1 MSHKTLPLL
10 MIKLKPLWFIAGLV
24 LSILFPVYSSVSLA
38 ADSLSPTVRGWK
50 MAEVTADSALIHQT
64 PNGVSFIT
72 GTVQKGDLIWIKS
85 LSDESEW
92 VLIRPSEGS
101 ISWILQSDISEL
113 RTGEG
118 RVKSAKAIVRP
129 GRMGARLP
137 GPPGIEIQKG
147 TTIWLLANE
156 PLVLPQREG
165 LISWRAIEP
174 PNDEPRF
181 IRRDQIKLV
190 EKRKPEAENGF
201 VNSEGP
207 GSLAS
212 SAPKGPQKY
221 GVESPQMRSEAGATP
236 GQNPEEAIAQSKPRL
251 DSDAKQKT
259 EKPESP
265 SIESLEILDAPKSES
280 ESEKAPRPI
289 ASLDATPDLIL
300 KTDPEEMPEFRSGP
314 PEKPVEDELPKGRKV
329 SPLELPEDS
338 DQALEVLESRF
349 RVIVAG
355 PLVSW
360 DFRSILT
367 GCESLRTRQ
376 LTAPQTS
383 RLNILRDQ
391 AERQDEIGRS
401 SRQFWESMRRS
412 RSHDPNKMKF
422 DDLKQASNKP
432 KFDISGLMLPSRR
445 DVEGHLLYNL
455 IGDSGT
461 TIAYLKLPPAAP
473 VEKWLGKKVGVRGRV
488 RYNEDLRARLVAVQ
502 DVELLEPEED

>member
-1 MSHKTLPLL
+1 
-10 MIKLKPLWFIAGLV
+10 
-24 LSILFPVYSSVSLA
+24 
-38 ADSLSPTVRGWK
+38 
-50 MAEVTADSALIHQT
+50 
-64 PNGVSFIT
+64 
-72 GTVQKGDLIWIKS
+72 
-85 LSDESEW
+85 
-92 VLIRPSEGS
+92 
-101 ISWILQSDISEL
+101 
-113 RTGEG
+113 
-118 RVKSAKAIVRP
+118 
-129 GRMGARLP
+129 
-137 GPPGIEIQKG
+137 
-147 TTIWLLANE
+147 
-156 PLVLPQREG
+156 
-165 LISWRAIEP
+165 
-174 PNDEPRF
+174 
-181 IRRDQIKLV
+181 
-190 EKRKPEAENGF
+190 
-201 VNSEGP
+201 
-207 GSLAS
+207 
-212 SAPKGPQKY
+212 
-221 GVESPQMRSEAGATP
+221 
-236 GQNPEEAIAQSKPRL
+236 
-251 DSDAKQKT
+251 
-259 EKPESP
+259 
-265 SIESLEILDAPKSES
+265 
-280 ESEKAPRPI
+280 
-289 ASLDATPDLIL
+289 
-300 KTDPEEMPEFRSGP
+300 MPEFRSGP

-383 RLNILRDQ
+383 RLNMLRDQ

-412 RSHDPNKMKF
+412 RSYDPNKMKF

>member
-1 MSHKTLPLL
+1 M
-10 MIKLKPLWFIAGLV
+10 
-24 LSILFPVYSSVSLA
+24 A
-38 ADSLSPTVRGWK
+38 AESPSPAARGWK

-72 GTVQKGDLIWIKS
+72 GTVQRGDLIWIKNVS
-85 LSDESEW
+85 EESEW
-92 VLIRPSEGS
+92 VLIRPTEGS
-101 ISWILQSDISEL
+101 VSWILQSDISEL

-118 RVKSAKAIVRP
+118 RVKSAKALIRP

-137 GPPGIEIQKG
+137 GPPGMEIQKG

-165 LISWRAIEP
+165 LITWRAIEP
-174 PNDEPRF
+174 PTDEPRF
-181 IRRDQIKLV
+181 IRRDQIKMV
-190 EKRKPEAENGF
+190 ERRKPEAEDGF
-201 VNSEGP
+201 VDSEGP

-212 SAPKGPQKY
+212 SAPKALKKQ
-221 GVESPQMRSEAGATP
+221 P
-236 GQNPEEAIAQSKPRL
+236 GQPDELKPERSLSPAENQDEAIAQSKPTA
-251 DSDAKQKT
+251 DSDPKQNPKNAK
-259 EKPESP
+259 SP
-265 SIESLEILDAPKSES
+265 SIDSLEILDAPKSES
-280 ESEKAPRPI
+280 ELEKAPRPI
-289 ASLDATPDLIL
+289 AGLDSAPDFIL
-300 KTDPEEMPEFRSGP
+300 KTAPEEMPDFRSGP
-314 PEKPVEDELPKGRKV
+314 PDKLADEELPKGRKV
-329 SPLELPEDS
+329 SPLELPEDT

-367 GCESLRTRQ
+367 GCESLQKRQ
-376 LTAPQTS
+376 MTAIQIA
-383 RLNILRDQ
+383 RLNTLRDQ
-391 AERQDEIGRS
+391 AQRQDEIGRS

-412 RSHDPNKMKF
+412 RSHDPNKMKS

-432 KFDISGLMLPSRR
+432 RFDISGLMLPSRR
-445 DVEGHLLYNL
+445 DVDGHMLYNL

-488 RYNEDLRARLVAVQ
+488 RYNENLRARLVTVQ